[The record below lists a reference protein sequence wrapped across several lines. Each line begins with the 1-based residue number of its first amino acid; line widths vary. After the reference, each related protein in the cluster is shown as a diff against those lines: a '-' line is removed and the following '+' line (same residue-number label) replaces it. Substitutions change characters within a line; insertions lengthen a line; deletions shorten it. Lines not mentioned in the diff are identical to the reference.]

1 MKIILDIYIAL
12 LYLINIMTKK
22 ELNELRSKLE
32 VYMGENDFTLDDIAE
47 KVGRNRMTIH
57 RFLKGA
63 IEPRHQTLY
72 RIKKL
77 TAKV

>member
-1 MKIILDIYIAL
+1 
-12 LYLINIMTKK
+12 MTQK
-22 ELNELRSKLE
+22 ELNDLREKLRIF
-32 VYMGENDFTLDDIAE
+32 MGENDFTLDDIAE

-63 IEPRHQTLY
+63 IIPNDRTLY

>member
-1 MKIILDIYIAL
+1 
-12 LYLINIMTKK
+12 
-22 ELNELRSKLE
+22 
-32 VYMGENDFTLDDIAE
+32 MGENDFTLDDIAE

-63 IEPRHQTLY
+63 IVPNDRTLY

-77 TAKV
+77 VAKI

>member
-1 MKIILDIYIAL
+1 M
-12 LYLINIMTKK
+12 NKK

-32 VYMGENDFTLDDIAE
+32 IYMGENDFTLDDIAE

-63 IEPRHQTLY
+63 IIPHPQTLY
-72 RIKKL
+72 RLKKL
-77 TAKV
+77 TAKI